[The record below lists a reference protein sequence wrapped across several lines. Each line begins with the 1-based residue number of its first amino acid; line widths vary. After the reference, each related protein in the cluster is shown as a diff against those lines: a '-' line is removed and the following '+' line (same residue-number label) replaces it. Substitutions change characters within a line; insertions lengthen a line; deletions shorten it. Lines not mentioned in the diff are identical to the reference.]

1 MALTREEMAA
11 RAALEI
17 EDGFYVNLG
26 IGIPTLCANFI
37 PAELDVKLQSENGLL
52 GIGPY
57 PTEAEIDALA
67 PSLKERFLAMVAADD
82 ASVMSWEQ
90 GQLQLFSGD
99 EISIE
104 EELDLGAWVVE
115 RELGRGGMGRVYLV
129 HREHQGPQGSFEQYG
144 ALKLMTRTLRQRDV
158 LPGAAASHEHFL
170 REMSTLAML
179 AEHPHIA
186 RFLDAGVT
194 EGAAHVP
201 FFVMEYIDGDAVDAY
216 CQHRSLDLRARVLLV
231 IDLLRAVH
239 FMHQR
244 GVIHRDLKPANVL
257 LGDDRRV
264 KLADFGIA
272 RLIGDTVRHTRT
284 GTAVG
289 TAAYRSALLV
299 KDVIGLVKGFG
310 LESVHLVGHDW
321 GAAVAW
327 QTAVEYP
334 EYVRSLTAVSV
345 PHTAAFGWALR
356 EDADQRE
363 RSTYI
368 NLLRQEGKAEEV
380 LLENDAQ
387 RLRAMFGSNS
397 PDDRYVAHLSEPGAL
412 TAALEWY
419 RAMTSEFGRLGPVKV
434 PTTYVWSN
442 GDSAIGRAAAERC
455 GEFPSSE
462 YSFVELDG
470 ISHWVP
476 EEAPARL
483 AAEIIARV
491 RAA

>member
-1 MALTREEMAA
+1 MPSTTTMTVDDLTFDVSVAGPA
-11 RAALEI
+11 
-17 EDGFYVNLG
+17 DGTPVLLLHGF
-26 IGIPTLCANFI
+26 PQTFLCWDGVVAH
-37 PAELDVKLQSENGLL
+37 L
-52 GIGPY
+52 
-57 PTEAEIDALA
+57 TEAGLRPIA
-67 PSLKERFLAMVAADD
+67 PN
-82 ASVMSWEQ
+82 Q
-90 GQLQLFSGD
+90 
-99 EISIE
+99 
-104 EELDLGAWVVE
+104 
-115 RELGRGGMGRVYLV
+115 RGY
-129 HREHQGPQGSFEQYG
+129 S
-144 ALKLMTRTLRQRDV
+144 
-158 LPGAAASHEHFL
+158 PGA
-170 REMSTLAML
+170 R
-179 AEHPHIA
+179 P
-186 RFLDAGVT
+186 
-194 EGAAHVP
+194 
-201 FFVMEYIDGDAVDAY
+201 
-216 CQHRSLDLRARVLLV
+216 
-231 IDLLRAVH
+231 
-239 FMHQR
+239 
-244 GVIHRDLKPANVL
+244 
-257 LGDDRRV
+257 
-264 KLADFGIA
+264 
-272 RLIGDTVRHTRT
+272 
-284 GTAVG
+284 VG

-455 GEFPSSE
+455 GEFTSSE